1 MVLKDTTDP
10 GDENFDAPSARRA
23 SPFGQSLPRTAPVP
37 NPADER
43 LKKRHK
49 ALFNVPDW
57 RSEEE
62 IILEAAELDSTI
74 MVPERLRRTKPK
86 TIDSGPARTAANPSQ
101 SAEIEAPT
109 DPAAEISASSAT
121 TETTGDETV
130 YPKPGAPTFGAPASS
145 PETKQEKIANPP
157 GTASANRPSETAQNP
172 IAPGR
177 TQRISQ
183 PSEPR
188 AAANRPAKPTGPRS
202 PVEIANIAARLLGNL
217 LVLMIPTL
225 CVLLL
230 SGWGPQEIAIIFE
243 DFWPYLGL
251 SLLVTVVLVILDE
264 AAQAVAL
271 RVGIPQL
278 LEWMIEFVLS
288 ALGAGVCLFFFTHS
302 VLGAFLL
309 GLIVSVLT
317 SLISHVV
324 AKLF

>member
-37 NPADER
+37 SPADER

-86 TIDSGPARTAANPSQ
+86 TIDSGPARTATNPSQ
-101 SAEIEAPT
+101 PAEIEAPAH
-109 DPAAEISASSAT
+109 PAAQNAAPPAT
-121 TETTGDETV
+121 PETTADETV
-130 YPKPGAPTFGAPASS
+130 YPQPGAPTFSAPAST
-145 PETKQEKIANPP
+145 PQTTKGKTADAPDTSSADRPKAAQKPIIP
-157 GTASANRPSETAQNP
+157 GRAQRSSQHLEHGAPSNRPPESDGA
-172 IAPGR
+172 
-177 TQRISQ
+177 
-183 PSEPR
+183 
-188 AAANRPAKPTGPRS
+188 RS
-202 PVEIANIAARLLGNL
+202 PLEVASIVARLLGNL
-217 LVLMIPTL
+217 LVLTIPTL

-251 SLLVTVVLVILDE
+251 SLLVTVVLVVLDE

-271 RVGIPQL
+271 RLNIPQL

-288 ALGAGVCLFFFTHS
+288 AVGAGACLFFFTHS

>member
-10 GDENFDAPSARRA
+10 GDKNSNAPSERRV

-37 NPADER
+37 SPADER
-43 LKKRHK
+43 LKNRHK
-49 ALFNVPDW
+49 ALYNVPDW

-62 IILEAAELDSTI
+62 IILEAAELDSNI
-74 MVPERLRRTKPK
+74 MVPERLRQNKSK
-86 TIDSGPARTAANPSQ
+86 VIDSEPERTTANPSQ
-101 SAEIEAPT
+101 PAEIEAPAQ
-109 DPAAEISASSAT
+109 PAAENAALSAT
-121 TETTGDETV
+121 TETIGDETV
-130 YPKPGAPTFGAPASS
+130 YPQPGTPASS
-145 PETKQEKIANPP
+145 NPAAPPEMKTRKTAN
-157 GTASANRPSETAQNP
+157 ASDTSPANHSAKTAQKP
-172 IAPGR
+172 IIQGHS
-177 TQRISQ
+177 QLISQ
-183 PSEPR
+183 HVERRAPSSRPPTEPH
-188 AAANRPAKPTGPRS
+188 S
-202 PVEIANIAARLLGNL
+202 PVEIAKLVVRLLANL
-217 LVLMIPTL
+217 LVLTIPTL

-251 SLLVTVVLVILDE
+251 SLLVTVVLVVLDE
-264 AAQAVAL
+264 AVQTVAL
-271 RVGIPQL
+271 HVKVPQL

-302 VLGAFLL
+302 ILGAFLL

>member
-10 GDENFDAPSARRA
+10 GDKNSNAPSERRV

-37 NPADER
+37 SPADER
-43 LKKRHK
+43 LKNRHK
-49 ALFNVPDW
+49 ALYNVPDW

-74 MVPERLRRTKPK
+74 MVPERLRRNKPMV
-86 TIDSGPARTAANPSQ
+86 IDSEPERTTANPSQ
-101 SAEIEAPT
+101 PAEIEAPAQ
-109 DPAAEISASSAT
+109 PAAENAALSET

-130 YPKPGAPTFGAPASS
+130 YPQPGTPASS
-145 PETKQEKIANPP
+145 DPAAPPEMKTRKSADTPATSPADHSAK
-157 GTASANRPSETAQNP
+157 TAQKPIIQGHSQLISQHVERHAPSNRPPT
-172 IAPGR
+172 
-177 TQRISQ
+177 
-183 PSEPR
+183 EPH
-188 AAANRPAKPTGPRS
+188 S
-202 PVEIANIAARLLGNL
+202 PVEIANLVVRLLANL
-217 LVLMIPTL
+217 LVLTIPTL

-251 SLLVTVVLVILDE
+251 SLLVTVVLVVLDE
-264 AAQAVAL
+264 AVQTVAL
-271 RVGIPQL
+271 HVKVPQL

-302 VLGAFLL
+302 ILGAFLL

>member
-10 GDENFDAPSARRA
+10 GDKNSNAPSERRV

-37 NPADER
+37 SPADEH
-43 LKKRHK
+43 LKNRHK
-49 ALFNVPDW
+49 ALYNVPDW

-62 IILEAAELDSTI
+62 IILEAAEFDSTI
-74 MVPERLRRTKPK
+74 MVPEQLRRNKSK
-86 TIDSGPARTAANPSQ
+86 VIDSEPERTTANPSQ
-101 SAEIEAPT
+101 PAEIEAPAQ
-109 DPAAEISASSAT
+109 PAAENAALSET
-121 TETTGDETV
+121 TETTEDETV
-130 YPKPGAPTFGAPASS
+130 YPQPGTPASS
-145 PETKQEKIANPP
+145 DPAAPPEMKTRKSADASDTSQADHSAK
-157 GTASANRPSETAQNP
+157 TAQIPIIQGHSQLISQHLERRGPSNRP
-172 IAPGR
+172 
-177 TQRISQ
+177 
-183 PSEPR
+183 
-188 AAANRPAKPTGPRS
+188 PTESHS
-202 PVEIANIAARLLGNL
+202 PVEIANLAVRLLANL
-217 LVLMIPTL
+217 LVLTIPTL

-251 SLLVTVVLVILDE
+251 SLLVTVVLVVLDE
-264 AAQAVAL
+264 AVQTVAL
-271 RVGIPQL
+271 HVKVPQL

-302 VLGAFLL
+302 ILGAFLL

>member
-10 GDENFDAPSARRA
+10 GDKNSNAPSERRV

-37 NPADER
+37 SPTDER
-43 LKKRHK
+43 LKNRHK
-49 ALFNVPDW
+49 ALYNVPDW

-74 MVPERLRRTKPK
+74 MVPEQLRRDKSK
-86 TIDSGPARTAANPSQ
+86 VIDSEPERTTANPSQ
-101 SAEIEAPT
+101 PVEIEAPAQ
-109 DPAAEISASSAT
+109 PAAENAALSAT

-130 YPKPGAPTFGAPASS
+130 YPQPGTPASS
-145 PETKQEKIANPP
+145 NPAAPP
-157 GTASANRPSETAQNP
+157 GMKTRKTADATDTSSADRPKTAQKPIIQGHSQLISQHVERRAPSNRPV
-172 IAPGR
+172 G
-177 TQRISQ
+177 
-183 PSEPR
+183 
-188 AAANRPAKPTGPRS
+188 PADPHS
-202 PVEIANIAARLLGNL
+202 PVEIANLVVRLLANL
-217 LVLMIPTL
+217 LVLTIPTL

-251 SLLVTVVLVILDE
+251 SLLVTVVLVVLDE
-264 AAQAVAL
+264 AVQTVAL
-271 RVGIPQL
+271 HVKVPQL

-302 VLGAFLL
+302 ILGAFLL

>member
-10 GDENFDAPSARRA
+10 GDKNSNAPSARRA

-37 NPADER
+37 SPADEH
-43 LKKRHK
+43 LKNRHK

-62 IILEAAELDSTI
+62 IILEAAEFDSTI
-74 MVPERLRRTKPK
+74 MVPERLRRNKPK
-86 TIDSGPARTAANPSQ
+86 VIDSKPERTTANPSQ
-101 SAEIEAPT
+101 PVEIEAPT
-109 DPAAEISASSAT
+109 QPAAENPTSSAT
-121 TETTGDETV
+121 TEMTEDETV
-130 YPKPGAPTFGAPASS
+130 YPHPGTPASS
-145 PETKQEKIANPP
+145 DSVA
-157 GTASANRPSETAQNP
+157 PSEMKKRKTADAPDTSSDDRSTKTAQKT
-172 IAPGR
+172 IIQGHS
-177 TQRISQ
+177 QLISQ
-183 PSEPR
+183 HVEHRAPS
-188 AAANRPAKPTGPRS
+188 NRPAGLAYPYS
-202 PVEIANIAARLLGNL
+202 PVEIANLGVRLLANL
-217 LVLMIPTL
+217 LVLTIPTL

-230 SGWGPQEIAIIFE
+230 SGWGPQEISIIFE

-251 SLLVTVVLVILDE
+251 SLLVTVVLVVLDE
-264 AAQAVAL
+264 AVQTVAL
-271 RVGIPQL
+271 RVKVPQL

-302 VLGAFLL
+302 ILGAFLL

>member
-10 GDENFDAPSARRA
+10 GDENFDAPSVRRV

-37 NPADER
+37 IPTDDR

-49 ALFNVPDW
+49 SLFNVPDW
-57 RSEEE
+57 RPEEE

-86 TIDSGPARTAANPSQ
+86 VIDSTPDRT
-101 SAEIEAPT
+101 PT
-109 DPAAEISASSAT
+109 DSAHPAETDSSTRPAAEKSAT
-121 TETTGDETV
+121 APAAGTTADQTV
-130 YPKPGAPTFGAPASS
+130 YPEPGTHASAPPLKPDKPAD
-145 PETKQEKIANPP
+145 KP
-157 GTASANRPSETAQNP
+157 GTAGASNPSGTAQKPIIAGTSRLVSQHPERPHAASGRSVESANL
-172 IAPGR
+172 
-177 TQRISQ
+177 
-183 PSEPR
+183 
-188 AAANRPAKPTGPRS
+188 RS
-202 PVEIANIAARLLGNL
+202 PVEIANIGAQLLGNL

-243 DFWPYLGL
+243 DFWSFLGL
-251 SLLVTVVLVILDE
+251 AILVTIVLVVLDE
-264 AAQAVAL
+264 AAQVVAARL
-271 RVGIPQL
+271 SIPQL

-288 ALGAGVCLFFFTHS
+288 ALGAGACLFFFTHS
-302 VLGAFLL
+302 ILGAFLL

>member
-101 SAEIEAPT
+101 PAEIEAPR
-109 DPAAEISASSAT
+109 DPAAEITTSSAT

-130 YPKPGAPTFGAPASS
+130 YPQPGAPTFSAPASS
-145 PETKQEKIANPP
+145 PETKQGIIANLPD
-157 GTASANRPSETAQNP
+157 TSSEDLPKAAQNP
-172 IAPGR
+172 IIPRRA
-177 TQRISQ
+177 QRISQ
-183 PSEPR
+183 HLEHGAPS
-188 AAANRPAKPTGPRS
+188 NRHPESDGARS
-202 PVEIANIAARLLGNL
+202 PAEVASILARLLGNL
-217 LVLMIPTL
+217 LVLTIPTL

-251 SLLVTVVLVILDE
+251 SLLVTVVLVVLDE
-264 AAQAVAL
+264 AAQAVVL
-271 RVGIPQL
+271 HLNIPQL
-278 LEWMIEFVLS
+278 LEWMVEFVLS
-288 ALGAGVCLFFFTHS
+288 ALGAGACLFFFTHS

-317 SLISHVV
+317 SLISHMV

>member
-10 GDENFDAPSARRA
+10 GDKNSNAPSERRV

-37 NPADER
+37 SPADER
-43 LKKRHK
+43 LKNRHK
-49 ALFNVPDW
+49 ALYNVPDW

-74 MVPERLRRTKPK
+74 MVPEQLRRNKSK
-86 TIDSGPARTAANPSQ
+86 VIDSEPERTTANPSQ
-101 SAEIEAPT
+101 PAEIEAPAQ
-109 DPAAEISASSAT
+109 PAAENATLSAT
-121 TETTGDETV
+121 TEPTGDETV
-130 YPKPGAPTFGAPASS
+130 YPQPSAPTFSAPAST
-145 PETKQEKIANPP
+145 PQTTKGK
-157 GTASANRPSETAQNP
+157 TADATDTSSADRPKTAQKPIIQGHSQLISQHVERHAPSNRPPT
-172 IAPGR
+172 
-177 TQRISQ
+177 
-183 PSEPR
+183 EPH
-188 AAANRPAKPTGPRS
+188 S
-202 PVEIANIAARLLGNL
+202 PVEIANLVVRLLANL
-217 LVLMIPTL
+217 LVLTIPTL

-251 SLLVTVVLVILDE
+251 SLLVTVVLVVLDE
-264 AAQAVAL
+264 AVQTVAL
-271 RVGIPQL
+271 HVKVPQL

-302 VLGAFLL
+302 ILGAFLL

>member
-1 MVLKDTTDP
+1 MVLKDTTDT
-10 GDENFDAPSARRA
+10 GDKNSNAPSERRV

-37 NPADER
+37 SPADER
-43 LKKRHK
+43 LKNRHK
-49 ALFNVPDW
+49 ALYNVPDW

-74 MVPERLRRTKPK
+74 MVPEQLRRNKSK
-86 TIDSGPARTAANPSQ
+86 VIDSEPERTTANPSQ
-101 SAEIEAPT
+101 PAEIEAPAQ
-109 DPAAEISASSAT
+109 PVAENAALSAT

-130 YPKPGAPTFGAPASS
+130 YPQPGTPASS
-145 PETKQEKIANPP
+145 SPAAPPEMKTRKTANAPATSP
-157 GTASANRPSETAQNP
+157 ADHSAKTAQKP
-172 IAPGR
+172 IIQGHS
-177 TQRISQ
+177 QLISQ
-183 PSEPR
+183 HVERRAPS
-188 AAANRPAKPTGPRS
+188 NRPAGPADPHS
-202 PVEIANIAARLLGNL
+202 PVEIANLVVRLLANL
-217 LVLMIPTL
+217 LVLTIPTL

-251 SLLVTVVLVILDE
+251 SLLVTVVLVVLDE
-264 AAQAVAL
+264 AVQTVAL
-271 RVGIPQL
+271 HVKVPQL

-302 VLGAFLL
+302 ILGAFLL

>member
-10 GDENFDAPSARRA
+10 GDENFDAPSVRRV

-37 NPADER
+37 SPTDDR

-49 ALFNVPDW
+49 SLFNVPDW
-57 RSEEE
+57 RPEEE

-86 TIDSGPARTAANPSQ
+86 VIDSTPDRT
-101 SAEIEAPT
+101 PT
-109 DPAAEISASSAT
+109 DSAHPAETDSSTRPAAENSAT
-121 TETTGDETV
+121 SPAAGTTADQTV
-130 YPKPGAPTFGAPASS
+130 YPEPGTPASS
-145 PETKQEKIANPP
+145 PPIKHDKPADKP
-157 GTASANRPSETAQNP
+157 GTAGASNPSRAAQKPIIAGTSRLVSQHPERPHVASGRSVESANL
-172 IAPGR
+172 
-177 TQRISQ
+177 
-183 PSEPR
+183 
-188 AAANRPAKPTGPRS
+188 RS
-202 PVEIANIAARLLGNL
+202 PVEIANIGAQLLGNL

-243 DFWPYLGL
+243 DFWSFLGL
-251 SLLVTVVLVILDE
+251 AILVTIVLVVLDE
-264 AAQAVAL
+264 AAQVVAARL
-271 RVGIPQL
+271 SIPQL

-288 ALGAGVCLFFFTHS
+288 ALGAGACLFFFTHS
-302 VLGAFLL
+302 ILGAFLL

>member
-10 GDENFDAPSARRA
+10 GDKNSNAPSARRA

-37 NPADER
+37 SPADER
-43 LKKRHK
+43 LKNRHK

-62 IILEAAELDSTI
+62 IILEAAEFDSTI
-74 MVPERLRRTKPK
+74 MVPERLRRNKPK
-86 TIDSGPARTAANPSQ
+86 VIDSKPERTTANPSQ
-101 SAEIEAPT
+101 PAEIEAPT
-109 DPAAEISASSAT
+109 QPAAENPTSSAT
-121 TETTGDETV
+121 TEMTEDETV
-130 YPKPGAPTFGAPASS
+130 YPQPGTPASS
-145 PETKQEKIANPP
+145 DSVAPPEMKKRKTADAPDTSSDDRSTK
-157 GTASANRPSETAQNP
+157 TAQKT
-172 IAPGR
+172 IIQGHS
-177 TQRISQ
+177 QLISQ
-183 PSEPR
+183 HVEHRAPS
-188 AAANRPAKPTGPRS
+188 NRPAGLAYPYS
-202 PVEIANIAARLLGNL
+202 PVEIANLGVRLLANL
-217 LVLMIPTL
+217 LVLTIPTL

-230 SGWGPQEIAIIFE
+230 SGWGPQEISIIFE

-251 SLLVTVVLVILDE
+251 SLLVTVVLVVLDE
-264 AAQAVAL
+264 AVQTVAL
-271 RVGIPQL
+271 RVKVPQL

-302 VLGAFLL
+302 ILGAFLL

>member
-10 GDENFDAPSARRA
+10 GDKNSNAPSERRV

-37 NPADER
+37 SPADER
-43 LKKRHK
+43 LKNRHK
-49 ALFNVPDW
+49 ALYNVPDW

-74 MVPERLRRTKPK
+74 MVPERLRQNKSK
-86 TIDSGPARTAANPSQ
+86 VIDSEPERTTANPSQ
-101 SAEIEAPT
+101 PAEIEAPAQL
-109 DPAAEISASSAT
+109 AAENATLSAT

-130 YPKPGAPTFGAPASS
+130 YPEPNTPALNDPASP
-145 PETKQEKIANPP
+145 PEMNEEE
-157 GTASANRPSETAQNP
+157 TADAPDTSLADHPSETAQTP
-172 IAPGR
+172 IIQGHS
-177 TQRISQ
+177 QLISQ
-183 PSEPR
+183 HVERHAPSD
-188 AAANRPAKPTGPRS
+188 RPAGLTNPRS
-202 PVEIANIAARLLGNL
+202 PLEIANLVVRLLANL
-217 LVLMIPTL
+217 LVLTIPTL

-251 SLLVTVVLVILDE
+251 SLLVTVVLVVLDE
-264 AAQAVAL
+264 AVQTVAL
-271 RVGIPQL
+271 HVKVPQL

-302 VLGAFLL
+302 ILGAFLL